1 MNCKCK
7 KRQLHFCHCQCV
19 FFTCSRV
26 ANVCHLCMKPTT
38 FHFDGPGSE
47 NSSEIKIN
55 KNQNTLRK
63 IFSIKAFYISCLR
76 NHFSGCRCKDIF
88 NKKSKNLF
96 TSRILIPIFFYE
108 SAFFYLFICLF
119 IYLHFIHFLVMPI
132 QITCWLAAK
141 QLFIFFRNHGS

>member
-1 MNCKCK
+1 MQK
-7 KRQLHFCHCQCV
+7 KTITFLPLSMC

-55 KNQNTLRK
+55 KNQNTLQK

-76 NHFSGCRCKDIF
+76 NHDFSDCRCKDIF
-88 NKKSKNLF
+88 NKNPKTYLHRGSQ
-96 TSRILIPIFFYE
+96 SLIFLWI
-108 SAFFYLFICLF
+108 SLFIVYLL
-119 IYLHFIHFLVMPI
+119 IYLPALHSFSRDAYSDNVLASCWAIIH
-132 QITCWLAAK
+132 
-141 QLFIFFRNHGS
+141 IF

>member
-1 MNCKCK
+1 MTKPLEKTLNCKCK

-55 KNQNTLRK
+55 KNQNTLQK

-76 NHFSGCRCKDIF
+76 NHFSDCRCKDIF

-96 TSRILIPIFFYE
+96 TSRIPIPNFFMNLFVYC
-108 SAFFYLFICLF
+108 FFVNLF
-119 IYLHFIHFLVMPI
+119 
-132 QITCWLAAK
+132 TCTS
-141 QLFIFFRNHGS
+141 FIFS